1 MSQLI
6 LVRHG
11 KSAWDS
17 PALADHERPLKHRG
31 EEDSAR
37 LGDWLLEA
45 GWLPDRVLCSPARRT
60 RQTWELMGASW
71 PRLPPV
77 EYDAALYLGERPT
90 LSAAV
95 HGALAEGAQRVMLI
109 GHNPGISELLIH
121 CLRADGSGRE
131 MKTAHCAVLE
141 LSGDGE
147 PLTAGSARLLEYWS
161 PKGDD

>member
-31 EEDSAR
+31 EEDSER
-37 LGDWLLEA
+37 LGQWLLE
-45 GWLPDRVLCSPARRT
+45 GDWLPDRVLCSPARRT
-60 RQTWELMGASW
+60 RQTWELLGASW
-71 PRLPPV
+71 PQLPPV

-90 LSAAV
+90 LMAAV
-95 HGALAEGAQRVMLI
+95 HGALAEGAHRIMLI
-109 GHNPGISELLIH
+109 GHNPGISDLLIQ
-121 CLRADGSGRE
+121 CLRADGTGRE

-141 LSGDGE
+141 LAANGE
-147 PLTAGSARLLEYWS
+147 ALEPGSARLLAYWS
-161 PKGDD
+161 PRGEE